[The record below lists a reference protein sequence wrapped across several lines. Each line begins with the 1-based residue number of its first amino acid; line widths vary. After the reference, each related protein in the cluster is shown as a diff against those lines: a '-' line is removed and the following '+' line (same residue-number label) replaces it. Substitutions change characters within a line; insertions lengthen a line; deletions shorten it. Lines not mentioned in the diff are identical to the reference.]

1 MNVPGAEKEMH
12 NLNRIRR
19 AGIPCPEVVCLKKH
33 ILVMSFIGSDGK
45 SAPTLKEALLTSS
58 QLEQAYN
65 ETVEVII
72 DDDFEFETFISF
84 HRS

>member
-1 MNVPGAEKEMH
+1 MH

-45 SAPTLKEALLTSS
+45 SAPTLKEAVLSVA

-65 ETVEVII
+65 ETVQVI
-72 DDDFEFETFISF
+72 S
-84 HRS
+84 